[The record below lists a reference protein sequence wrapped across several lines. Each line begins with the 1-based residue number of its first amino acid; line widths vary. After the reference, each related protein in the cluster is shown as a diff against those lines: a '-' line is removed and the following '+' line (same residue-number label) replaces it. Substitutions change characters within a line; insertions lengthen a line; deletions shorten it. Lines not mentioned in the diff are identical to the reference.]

1 MSLFLLLLPAIILS
15 GFFYPI
21 SSMPR
26 MFQWLTVL
34 NPVRHFLEI
43 VRAVFLK
50 GAGFA
55 PLWQQYVALAL
66 MAIGSAWVA
75 VVRFRR
81 TMAA

>member
-1 MSLFLLLLPAIILS
+1 
-15 GFFYPI
+15 
-21 SSMPR
+21 

-50 GAGFA
+50 GAGFT
-55 PLWQQYVALAL
+55 PLWPQFIALAL
-66 MAIGSAWVA
+66 MAVGTAWVA

>member
-1 MSLFLLLLPAIILS
+1 
-15 GFFYPI
+15 
-21 SSMPR
+21 MPEV
-26 MFQWLTVL
+26 FQWLTVL

-55 PLWQQYVALAL
+55 PLWHQYAALAI
-66 MAIGSAWVA
+66 MAVGTAWVA
-75 VVRFRR
+75 IGRFRR